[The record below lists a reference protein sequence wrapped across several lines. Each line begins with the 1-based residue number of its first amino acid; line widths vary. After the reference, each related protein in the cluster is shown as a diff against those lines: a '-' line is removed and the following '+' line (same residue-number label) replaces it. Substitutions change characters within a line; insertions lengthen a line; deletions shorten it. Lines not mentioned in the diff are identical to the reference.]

1 MHPSLLP
8 SLSNKF
14 GPPVVLIFAHWQR
27 CTYRGPVRRR
37 SRVRLRTEEPLFLS
51 LFSFFSFSILVI
63 VVLFCFVSL
72 DSDSFFPFQNY
83 LPSCPISLVPYFLLF
98 PPMCSS
104 RSYDLH
110 IFSSS
115 SGYLQNLSTKSFCLF
130 LVRIVPSPFNVS
142 EK

>member
-1 MHPSLLP
+1 MSRHQWYVITLHPSLLP

-72 DSDSFFPFQNY
+72 DSDSFFPFKKY
-83 LPSCPISLVPYFLLF
+83 LPSCPISLAPYFLPF
-98 PPMCSS
+98 PRCAPRGPAIYVFLALVVVTCKTYP
-104 RSYDLH
+104 R
-110 IFSSS
+110 
-115 SGYLQNLSTKSFCLF
+115 NLSAFSL
-130 LVRIVPSPFNVS
+130 S
-142 EK
+142 E